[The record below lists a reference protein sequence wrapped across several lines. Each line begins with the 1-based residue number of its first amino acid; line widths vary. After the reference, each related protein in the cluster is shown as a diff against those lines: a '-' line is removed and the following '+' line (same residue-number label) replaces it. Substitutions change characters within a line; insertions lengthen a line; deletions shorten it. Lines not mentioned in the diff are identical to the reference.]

1 MSKYAVVYWSGTG
14 NTEKMAFA
22 VAEGIRAK
30 GAEVGIF
37 HAAEFNPS
45 QTGDYAGIAFGCPS
59 MGAGELE
66 ADEFEAV
73 YGAAMPRLSGEPVAL
88 FGSYGWGDGEWM
100 RNWQEEV
107 EQASCNL
114 IAEGL
119 IANNEPDEDALA
131 ACRALGEKLAG

>member
-1 MSKYAVVYWSGTG
+1 
-14 NTEKMAFA
+14 
-22 VAEGIRAK
+22 
-30 GAEVGIF
+30 
-37 HAAEFNPS
+37 
-45 QTGDYAGIAFGCPS
+45 
-59 MGAGELE
+59 
-66 ADEFEAV
+66 
-73 YGAAMPRLSGEPVAL
+73 
-88 FGSYGWGDGEWM
+88 M

>member
-37 HAAEFNPS
+37 HAAESIHHKLAIMQALRSAAHPWGRRNLKRMNLSSVPRS
-45 QTGDYAGIAFGCPS
+45 DAAAFGEAGCPVRILWL
-59 MGAGELE
+59 G
-66 ADEFEAV
+66 
-73 YGAAMPRLSGEPVAL
+73 
-88 FGSYGWGDGEWM
+88 GWRMDA
-100 RNWQEEV
+100 QLAEEV